1 LDCLKAQTCIASY
14 VEEELTGNEL
24 KEFLAHMEQCGNC
37 KEELEIYEGIIT
49 TSNFS
54 RELDEKM
61 ESQRQAIARYE
72 KLSKRV
78 YGLSVLLGILF
89 ILWFGILLLD
99 LTVPFFNP
107 KVVTWEEEKQFVER
121 ATVPYMF
128 QSVDAV
134 ERMTGK

>member
-1 LDCLKAQTCIASY
+1 
-14 VEEELTGNEL
+14 VEEELTGNDL

-37 KEELEIYEGIIT
+37 KEELEIYYTLLVATKQLDEGIIT

-61 ESQRQAIARYE
+61 ESQRQEIARYE